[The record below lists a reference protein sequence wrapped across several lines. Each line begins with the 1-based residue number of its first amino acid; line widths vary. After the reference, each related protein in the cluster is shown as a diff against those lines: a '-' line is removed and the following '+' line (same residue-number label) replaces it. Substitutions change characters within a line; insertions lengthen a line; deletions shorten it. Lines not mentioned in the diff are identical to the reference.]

1 MQELKTKLDASLT
14 EKREALAERAE
25 ELTEK
30 KAELSEKKEELA
42 AKLEE
47 RAARDLEKVQAIKEK
62 ADQLIHNGEEMDF
75 FEKNEYEVCGR
86 ICKILMWMTLVFPA
100 LFVFSM
106 VGIFKVTIPELIVTS
121 AIGVICTFSPTI
133 LYKRKVKFG
142 FIKYYSIIALALT
155 VAVMASNYHI
165 GIYLTYPLVV
175 AISCM
180 YFDTVFTK
188 KVAVIG
194 YICMAVA
201 MFFRSGGAD
210 LGDRTRMSWYIAYTL
225 GYTIEYIAMSAVFI
239 ATTAHA
245 RKLLEKLNISEHVQE
260 VLDQCGQ
267 AAESLSDTMIEL
279 DETIKTTLDCNVQ
292 IEEQA
297 KKTIASCQNNLESV
311 GRTGESIGKMNEGL
325 EEISKTAEEMIQIA
339 EDSYH
344 STENYLNIME
354 DAVKAMQDIDA
365 SGEKIKEGMARV
377 SDCAEQISSF
387 TNTVMGISNR
397 TNILALNASIE
408 AARAGEQGKG
418 FAVVASEVG
427 KLAEE
432 CQRATQ
438 SITEQ
443 VAKMRSDVDAA
454 TEAVIK
460 NKDQV
465 AAGEN
470 AIQSAKNEAGNIL
483 ELQTKSTDK
492 VHEVQ
497 GNLQSILGFQANVT
511 SMAESMGAVTEES
524 LDQAQL
530 IQTAIEAQSESEKI
544 MQNVFSKVQEVSDK
558 LLKISN
564 DSVQA

>member
-1 MQELKTKLDASLT
+1 MQKLKTKLEASLS
-14 EKREALAERAE
+14 EKREALSERAE
-25 ELTEK
+25 ELAEK
-30 KAELSEKKEELA
+30 KAEMAE
-42 AKLEE
+42 KLEE
-47 RAARDLEKVQAIKEK
+47 RAARDREKVQELKEK
-62 ADQLIHNGEEMDF
+62 ADQLIHNGEEMNF

-100 LFVFSM
+100 LIIFSV
-106 VGIFKVTIPELIVTS
+106 VGIFQITIPELIVTS
-121 AIGVICTFSPTI
+121 AIGVVCTFSPAI

-142 FIKYYSIIALALT
+142 FIKYYSIIALALL

-175 AISCM
+175 AMSCM
-180 YFDTVFTK
+180 YFDIVFTK
-188 KVAVIG
+188 KVSVIG
-194 YICMAVA
+194 YVCMAVA
-201 MFFRSGGAD
+201 MIFRSGNAD
-210 LGDRTRMSWYIAYTL
+210 LGERTRVSWYIAYTL

-245 RKLLEKLNISEHVQE
+245 RKLLEKLNISEHVRE

-267 AAESLSDTMIEL
+267 AAESLSDTMTEL
-279 DETIKTTLDCNVQ
+279 DETIRTTLDSNVQ

-297 KKTIASCQNNLESV
+297 NKTIASCRNNLESV
-311 GRTGESIGKMNEGL
+311 EQTGESIGKMNEGL
-325 EEISKTAEEMIQIA
+325 EEISKTAEEMIRIA

-344 STENYLNIME
+344 SAENYLNIME

-365 SGEKIKEGMARV
+365 SGEKIKEGMV
-377 SDCAEQISSF
+377 HVHDCAEQISAF
-387 TNTVMGISNR
+387 TDTVMGISNR

-418 FAVVASEVG
+418 FAVVAAEVG

-443 VAKMRSDVDAA
+443 VAKMHSDVDAA

-483 ELQTKSTDK
+483 ALQTKSTDK

-497 GNLQSILGFQANVT
+497 ENLQSILCFQANVT
-511 SMAESMGAVTEES
+511 SMAERMGAVTEES

-530 IQTAIEAQSESEKI
+530 IQTAIEAQAKSENI
-544 MQNVFSKVQEVSDK
+544 MQNVFSKVQEVSDN
-558 LLKISN
+558 LLKLSN